1 VNIERVRLPR
11 LYTVIDADRIASTV
25 PAERLT
31 SSICDFASELA
42 AGGVTLMQYRAARLS
57 SREMLSHTRELR
69 RVLGPEITLLMNDRS
84 DLCLAAGFDGVH
96 LGENDLSPTAARAVL
111 GNRHWVGFSTHTI
124 EQIRKADESEADY
137 IGIEAFG
144 SESKGN
150 PGSIAGLEEVRAVRR
165 LTSKPL
171 VAIGGVT
178 RTNAR
183 AMIEAGAD
191 AVAVFE
197 DLFEQPK
204 RSAEEFL
211 AILV

>member
-1 VNIERVRLPR
+1 
-11 LYTVIDADRIASTV
+11 VIDADRIASKV

-31 SSICDFASELA
+31 SSLCDFASELA
-42 AGGVTLMQYRAARLS
+42 AGGVTLIQYRAARLS

-69 RVLGPEITLLMNDRS
+69 RILGKEITLLMNDRS

-96 LGENDLSPTAARAVL
+96 LGQNDISPEGARAVL
-111 GNRHWVGFSTHTI
+111 GNRRWVGVSTDTLA
-124 EQIRKADESEADY
+124 QVRKAAESEADY
-137 IGIEAFG
+137 IGIEGFG
-144 SESKGN
+144 EKLVGN
-150 PGSIAGLEEVRAVRR
+150 PDPMAGLEELRGARR

-197 DLFEQPK
+197 DIFEQPK

>member
-1 VNIERVRLPR
+1 VNIERLRLPR

-42 AGGVTLMQYRAARLS
+42 AGGVTLMQYRATRLS

-69 RVLGPEITLLMNDRS
+69 RVLGPGIILLISNRS
-84 DLCLAAGFDGVH
+84 DLCLAAAFDGVH
-96 LGENDLSPTAARAVL
+96 LGQNDLSPTGARAVL
-111 GNRHWVGFSTHTI
+111 GNRHWVGVSTHTL
-124 EQIRKADESEADY
+124 EQVRKADQSDADY
-137 IGIEAFG
+137 IGIEALG
-144 SESKGN
+144 GESERN
-150 PGSIAGLEEVRAVRR
+150 PDPTAGLEEITTVRG

>member
-1 VNIERVRLPR
+1 
-11 LYTVIDADRIASTV
+11 
-25 PAERLT
+25 
-31 SSICDFASELA
+31 
-42 AGGVTLMQYRAARLS
+42 
-57 SREMLSHTRELR
+57 
-69 RVLGPEITLLMNDRS
+69 MNDRS

-111 GNRHWVGFSTHTI
+111 GNRHWVGVSTHTV
-124 EQIRKADESEADY
+124 EQVRKADESGADY
-137 IGIEAFG
+137 IGIEAPG
-144 SESKGN
+144 RESERK
-150 PGSIAGLEEVRAVRR
+150 PAPIAGLDEVRAVRR

-171 VAIGGVT
+171 VAMGGVT
-178 RTNAR
+178 RKNAR
-183 AMIEAGAD
+183 AMIDAGAD

>member
-1 VNIERVRLPR
+1 VNIERLRLPR
-11 LYTVIDADRIASTV
+11 LYTVIDADRIASRV

-69 RVLGPEITLLMNDRS
+69 RVLGPEITLLMNSRS

-96 LGENDLSPTAARAVL
+96 LGENDLSPAGARAVL
-111 GNRHWVGFSTHTI
+111 GNRHWVGVSTHTV
-124 EQIRKADESEADY
+124 ERVRKADQSDADY

-144 SESKGN
+144 GKFVGI
-150 PGSIAGLEEVRAVRR
+150 PDPIAGLDEIRAVRR

-191 AVAVFE
+191 AVSVFE